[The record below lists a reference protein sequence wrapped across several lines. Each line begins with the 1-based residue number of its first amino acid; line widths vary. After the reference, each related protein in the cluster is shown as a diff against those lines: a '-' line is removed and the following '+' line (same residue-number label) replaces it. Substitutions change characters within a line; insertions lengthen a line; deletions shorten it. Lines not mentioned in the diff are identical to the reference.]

1 MKPRISADSTPR
13 TSSFLG
19 TGWSFPPT
27 FDARTRQAA
36 LVADEEDVEQ
46 SLRILLSTTP
56 GERVMHP
63 AYGCGLRRMVYEV
76 MNENTL
82 TEIRD
87 VVTKAILFFEVRI
100 TLNELKI
107 DTSELLHG
115 LLQLTLD
122 YTIRSTNT
130 RSNMVY
136 PLYLHEGT
144 SLGWLARTTA

>member
-1 MKPRISADSTPR
+1 MKPRILADSTAR
-13 TSSFLG
+13 SSSFLG
-19 TGWSFPPT
+19 TGWSFPPR
-27 FDARTRQAA
+27 FDARTRQAV

-46 SLRILLSTTP
+46 SLHILLSTTP

-63 AYGCGLRRMVYEV
+63 AYGCGLRRLVFEAV
-76 MNENTL
+76 NENTL

-87 VVTKAILFFEVRI
+87 IVSKAILFFEVRI
-100 TLNELKI
+100 TLNELRI
-107 DTSELLHG
+107 DTSELHQG
-115 LLQLTLD
+115 LLQLLLD